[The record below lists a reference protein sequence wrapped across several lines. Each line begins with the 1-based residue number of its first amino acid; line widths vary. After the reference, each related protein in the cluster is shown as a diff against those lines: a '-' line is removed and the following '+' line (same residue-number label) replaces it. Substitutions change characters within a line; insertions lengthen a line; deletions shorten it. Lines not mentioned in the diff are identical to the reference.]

1 MKLLILI
8 LIICACA
15 GTALAIPT
23 SRKRIIIL
31 LKPRRPALSM
41 PTFIQ
46 PAPAPTPATH
56 RDPDLQDA
64 IMVPTFNYGLA
75 KAHNHGM
82 VITEDFIF
90 IDRKL
95 VDDPA
100 NNPGNAFLGNALLV
114 QDKAG
119 QKHLLWWDSSADIGK
134 ATQMLAVGFSNKV
147 VPLEI
152 TYDPTCQMIINAR
165 LK

>member
-1 MKLLILI
+1 MKAVV
-8 LIICACA
+8 IIV
-15 GTALAIPT
+15 
-23 SRKRIIIL
+23 IIL
-31 LKPRRPALSM
+31 LAAGTTLAVPATRRRLLPTRRPAPHM

-46 PAPAPTPATH
+46 PKPAPVPATH

-64 IMVPTFNYGLA
+64 IMVPAFNYGQA

-90 IDRKL
+90 NDRKL

-100 NNPGNAFLGNALLV
+100 NNPGNNFLGNALLV
-114 QDKAG
+114 QDRAG
-119 QKHLLWWDSSADIGK
+119 QKHLLWWDSSADIGR
-134 ATQMLAVGFSNKV
+134 ATQLLAVSMSTNRAT
-147 VPLEI
+147 PLEV
-152 TYDPTCQMIINAR
+152 TYDPTCQMIISVR